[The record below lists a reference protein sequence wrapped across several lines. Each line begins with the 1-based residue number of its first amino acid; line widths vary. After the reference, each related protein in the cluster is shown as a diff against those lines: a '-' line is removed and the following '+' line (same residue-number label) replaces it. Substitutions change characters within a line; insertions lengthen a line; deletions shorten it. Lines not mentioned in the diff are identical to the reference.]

1 MILAGDVGGTKV
13 DLALCKF
20 DNGQL
25 LTVHNHKF
33 HARDFLPHRGHLC

>member
-25 LTVHNHKF
+25 LTGESAWSTMSSRCGPKPE
-33 HARDFLPHRGHLC
+33 RW